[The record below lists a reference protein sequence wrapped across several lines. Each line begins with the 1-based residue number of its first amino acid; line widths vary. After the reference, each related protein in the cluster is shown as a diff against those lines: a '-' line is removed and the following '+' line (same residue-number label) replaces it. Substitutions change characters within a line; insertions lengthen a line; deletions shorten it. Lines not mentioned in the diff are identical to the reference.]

1 MWSKWKHVMP
11 LILAV
16 LLALT
21 PAAAAQDIWIPET
34 EPTKAP
40 DDFSDYETATVQRGS
55 VSYDYVT
62 SSAVESYPHTQDV
75 LCAHSGTLLREY
87 LVARGDTVKKGDTVK
102 LKSGAK
108 TYAGKGLASFVYN
121 RKHKVKEVVADRAV
135 ITYAGIV
142 VAAVNVADL
151 TVV

>member
-1 MWSKWKHVMP
+1 MWSKWKHIIP

-40 DDFSDYETATVQRGS
+40 DDFSDYTTTTVQRGS
-55 VSYDYVT
+55 VCYDYVT
-62 SSAVESYPHTQDV
+62 SSAVDSYPHTQDV

-87 LVARGDTVKKGDTVK
+87 LVARGDTVKKATSLPISTVPA
-102 LKSGAK
+102 AK
-108 TYAGKGLASFVYN
+108 RIWPG
-121 RKHKVKEVVADRAV
+121 
-135 ITYAGIV
+135 
-142 VAAVNVADL
+142 
-151 TVV
+151 